1 MPFPLPWLPGHPGF
15 HTLLAIQQALA
26 EHEREEAA
34 RERARSIQRARMGL
48 FPYRKPERGK
58 VGYWWRRQWRFR
70 VLKPRAY
77 ELRKASCFAQT
88 YWTMTRTIE
97 RARAEGRL

>member
-1 MPFPLPWLPGHPGF
+1 MPFPLPWLPGHPSL
-15 HTLLAIQQALA
+15 HTLQAIQRAFLQEQL
-26 EHEREEAA
+26 EEAA

-48 FPYRKPERGK
+48 FPHRKPQRGK

-70 VLKPRAY
+70 VLKRRAY

-88 YWTMTRTIE
+88 YWTMTRAME